1 MATTSQPSAENSSL
15 FEIDQELEAA
25 FEAAS
30 QEQEQT
36 GKIGEE
42 TRQRCLALFAELG
55 KKVDRIA
62 AYVRATE
69 FHARAAKEEA
79 SRLFAR
85 QKSAENRVLQVKNM
99 LAYYLQT
106 RGLKRLE
113 GQLNTVRLQRNSQ
126 PSLRLDPLILPRDYQ
141 QATVTIAQPDWER
154 LLALIP
160 VTELRQKLEGAIVAV
175 EPNKDLIRQDLLAG
189 KQIPGAE
196 LFKGEHLRFE

>member
-1 MATTSQPSAENSSL
+1 MTTISSTSAENSSL

-36 GKIGEE
+36 GEIGEE
-42 TRQRCLALFAELG
+42 TRQNCLALFAELG

-69 FHARAAKEEA
+69 FKARAAKEEA
-79 SRLFAR
+79 ARLSAR
-85 QKSAENRVLQVKNM
+85 QKSAENRVLQVKSM

-113 GQLNTVRLQRNSQ
+113 GHLNSVRLQKNGQ
-126 PSLRLDPLILPRDYQ
+126 PSLRLDPLTLPREYQ
-141 QATVTIAQPDWER
+141 HATVMIPQLDWER
-154 LLALIP
+154 VLSLIP
-160 VTELRQKLEGAIVAV
+160 IAELRQKLETAVVAV
-175 EPNKDLIRQDLLAG
+175 EPNKELIRQDLQAG
-189 KQIPGAE
+189 KQISGAE
-196 LFKGEHLRFE
+196 LFKGEHIRFE

>member
-1 MATTSQPSAENSSL
+1 MATISPTTAENSSL

-36 GKIGEE
+36 GEIGEE
-42 TRQRCLALFAELG
+42 TRQNCLALFAELG

-69 FHARAAKEEA
+69 FKARAAKEEA
-79 SRLFAR
+79 ARLSAR
-85 QKSAENRVLQVKNM
+85 QKSAENRVLQVKSM

-113 GQLNTVRLQRNSQ
+113 GQLNTVRLQKNGQ
-126 PSLRLDPLILPRDYQ
+126 PSLRLDPLTLPREYQ
-141 QATVTIAQPDWER
+141 HASVIIPQPEWDR
-154 LLALIP
+154 VLALIP
-160 VTELRQKLEGAIVAV
+160 VPELRHKLESAVIAV
-175 EPNKDLIRQDLLAG
+175 EPNKELIRQDLQAG
-189 KQIPGAE
+189 KQISGAE
-196 LFKGEHLRFE
+196 LFKGEHIRFD